1 VRGTEGDA
9 VAVKPNDVVN
19 LIKSGING
27 HQHVHDASHLTIDA
41 KTKGFM
47 FWKKTEIHISGRVDT
62 DREKEAIDE
71 ILEAE
76 AKGIPIVNNLRVHK
90 R

>member
-1 VRGTEGDA
+1 MA
-9 VAVKPNDVVN
+9 AKPENVVN
-19 LIKSGING
+19 LITSSING
-27 HQHVHDASHLTIDA
+27 NQHIHDASHLAIDA

-62 DREKEAIDE
+62 DREKEVIDK
-71 ILEAE
+71 ILETE
-76 AKGIPIVNNLRVHK
+76 SKEFTIINNLRVQK